1 MHFGIILILFFLV
14 ALWFIIRANRKFKS
28 FAGYDWAEAKGKYG
42 EKIVSETLDLLP
54 CEKYK
59 IINNLVLKTK
69 NGYTQLDHVVVSNYG
84 LFVIETKNYAG
95 WIFGGETKLYWKQV
109 FYQESYSFYNPIYQ
123 NMSHIKALQVLM
135 PNLRKF
141 PIISIIVFVGD
152 CELRTQIQNVVE
164 LHNLNDT
171 ICSYSEQSLKDSEV
185 ENIYNRLIELD
196 KSQEYLSVEHK
207 KQVRENSQQTQQK
220 IYTGVCPRCGG
231 ILIERKGKFGK
242 FYGCSNYPKCR
253 FTHE

>member
-1 MHFGIILILFFLV
+1 
-14 ALWFIIRANRKFKS
+14 
-28 FAGYDWAEAKGKYG
+28 
-42 EKIVSETLDLLP
+42 
-54 CEKYK
+54 
-59 IINNLVLKTK
+59 
-69 NGYTQLDHVVVSNYG
+69 
-84 LFVIETKNYAG
+84 
-95 WIFGGETKLYWKQV
+95 
-109 FYQESYSFYNPIYQ
+109 
-123 NMSHIKALQVLM
+123 MSHIKALQVLM

-207 KQVRENSQQTQQK
+207 KQVKQKDKEVQQK
-220 IYTGVCPRCGG
+220 IYTGICPRCGG
-231 ILIERKGKFGK
+231 TLIERKGKYGK